1 METKE
6 EYKSCEKNG
15 IRQETRRKAQTILQQ
30 GCENLCTGPESLT
43 GRRSYSV
50 QHAGSQY
57 FSSPKHSRTRHA
69 TMQTGFWAAIPR
81 CGFSTLIA
89 LIRIFGL
96 KEFARAVPVPRGCI
110 ASELI
115 GLRQRLRLLSER
127 LTIENNVR

>member
-81 CGFSTLIA
+81 CGFSSTHCSHKNLWLKRICTCCPGSAGLHRIGADRPQTEIA
-89 LIRIFGL
+89 VI
-96 KEFARAVPVPRGCI
+96 K
-110 ASELI
+110 
-115 GLRQRLRLLSER
+115 
-127 LTIENNVR
+127 